1 MGLGLILGLVLFWL
15 GFVWIRLDFGLISS
29 GFWLGLGWIWLGVGL
44 DFALS
49 VTFTR
54 IVAYSSLSQALIA
67 P

>member
-1 MGLGLILGLVLFWL
+1 MDFLLLGLAWFGLVSS
-15 GFVWIRLDFGLISS
+15 GFGLISAKFHVD
-29 GFWLGLGWIWLGVGL
+29 FWLGLGWIWLGVGL